1 MATTAIVGNTYRF
14 KLTATKDGS
23 VWDLTAATIKLFLKD
38 PSGVTTTKTGSI
50 LVAGDG
56 TAYYDSSASDLDA
69 AGRWERSWE
78 ITQSGIIQ
86 EGAPIVFYVQA
97 AKG

>member
-1 MATTAIVGNTYRF
+1 MAIVGNTYRF
-14 KLTATKDGS
+14 KLTATKDGAT
-23 VWDLTAATIKLFLKD
+23 WDITAATIKLFLKG
-38 PSGVTTTKTGSI
+38 PSGTVTTKTGAI

-56 TAYYDSSASDLDA
+56 TCYYDSSASDLDA

-78 ITQSGIIQ
+78 ITQGGIIQ
-86 EGAPIVFYVQA
+86 ESAPIVFYVQA